1 MAPIRSSAPVSEKS
15 GLPLPAIATSTSPFP
30 TPTSLSQR
38 RRSFFTFTMRASLIA
53 LFGLIYLGA
62 AFAPR
67 VPCNHDLSGDDQSH
81 GHVDAVANHA
91 DLPDG
96 PAVDESAFS
105 SMLNSVSPEHLHKLL
120 HSNLPGMYRHGV
132 YESDRHAAEM
142 LHRTDARL
150 ATSLVRMAKRQSNS
164 SSVITEPSSTEQ
176 TTQLP
181 TETDTSSQAET
192 ASESTPTPTTTT
204 EENSDTTI
212 TEAPTTLTSTTPTL
226 VTSESLTTF
235 TSTDAAGNVQVITST
250 AMVVVRPSST
260 SSSASATSTPDLQN
274 AAPRPAAG
282 AMVVPAVLVMAA
294 VGGFLAL

>member
-1 MAPIRSSAPVSEKS
+1 MAPILSSAPVSEKS
-15 GLPLPAIATSTSPFP
+15 GLPLPAVATSTSPFP
-30 TPTSLSQR
+30 RPTSPSQR
-38 RRSFFTFTMRASLIA
+38 RRSFFTVTMRASLIA
-53 LFGLIYLGA
+53 LFGLICLGA
-62 AFAPR
+62 ALAPR

-81 GHVDAVANHA
+81 GHVDAVA

-105 SMLNSVSPEHLHKLL
+105 SMLNSASPEHLHKLL
-120 HSNLPGMYRHGV
+120 HSHLPGMYRHGV
-132 YESDRHAAEM
+132 YESGRHAAEM

-164 SSVITEPSSTEQ
+164 SSVVTEPSSTEQ

-192 ASESTPTPTTTT
+192 ASESTPTPTSTT

-235 TSTDAAGNVQVITST
+235 TSTDAAGNVHVVTST

-274 AAPRPAAG
+274 AASRPAAG

>member
-1 MAPIRSSAPVSEKS
+1 MAPILCSTTASEKS
-15 GLPLPAIATSTSPFP
+15 GLPLPAIDTSASPFSKTNSP
-30 TPTSLSQR
+30 SQR
-38 RRSFFTFTMRASLIA
+38 RRSYFIFTMRASIIA
-53 LFGLIYLGA
+53 LIGLAYLGA
-62 AFAPR
+62 ALTPR
-67 VPCNHDLSGDDQSH
+67 VPCNHDLSRNDQSH
-81 GHVDAVANHA
+81 GHVNAVANHA
-91 DLPDG
+91 DLPAD
-96 PAVDESAFS
+96 PAVDESTFS

-120 HSNLPGMYRHGV
+120 HSHLPGIYRHGI

-142 LHRTDARL
+142 LHKKDARL

-164 SSVITEPSSTEQ
+164 SSVVTEPSSSDQ

-192 ASESTPTPTTTT
+192 TPTSTTT
-204 EENSDTTI
+204 EDNSDTSI
-212 TEAPTTLTSTTPTL
+212 TEAPTTLTSSTSTL

-235 TSTDAAGNVQVITST
+235 TSTDAAGNVQVVTST

-274 AAPRPAAG
+274 TASRPAAG
-282 AMVVPAVLVMAA
+282 AMAVPVVLAMAA